1 MDTPHND
8 QEPSSILSMEKRGRS
23 SNFISDKRHFTPQ
36 VAISYPHMS
45 ALGHMT
51 FIIYH
56 ILIISKWYK
65 KINYLYL
72 HEYMLEI
79 KYWYKLLSRYLK
91 SNYVS
96 KIDHYKEAIKK
107 SNLHI
112 CVKYSGLRV

>member
-45 ALGHMT
+45 ALGHMM

-56 ILIISKWYK
+56 ILIISK
-65 KINYLYL
+65 
-72 HEYMLEI
+72 
-79 KYWYKLLSRYLK
+79 
-91 SNYVS
+91 
-96 KIDHYKEAIKK
+96 
-107 SNLHI
+107 
-112 CVKYSGLRV
+112 